1 MVEKNA
7 LFYTE
12 DHEWVNVIS
21 ANKVRVGIT
30 DFAVEQLGDVVY
42 VDIPEIGDEATAKE
56 ELGSVESV
64 KSTSEINAPV
74 SGSVVAVNEE
84 LEDESELVN
93 EEPYGKG
100 WFFEIETDGDVDT
113 SKLLS
118 YDAYQKILE
127 DEA

>member
-42 VDIPEIGDEATAKE
+42 VDIPEIGDEATANE

-118 YDAYQKILE
+118 YDAYQEILE